1 MSFAIP
7 AAVVVPIAETICSF
21 LFGRLGNGILDNAL
35 IRRKTKRILSEDK
48 KKIKSLFIA
57 EPDKAKAV
65 EEFLFTDI
73 FQDQVFLYPVSS
85 LPEDRVELVWDKYRR
100 FTKDYNDAVS
110 STPEDKTLLIE
121 CINNHNALVGKQLL
135 NNSDRLILGVLE
147 RDRSD
152 VFGYIGKTLNSD
164 SDLQYSNDRLDYA
177 HKQIEGI
184 LHALRM
190 DQRHYKILLALYSV
204 GLIGLSVALV
214 IVFPGVLPELTRN
227 SWSFEWTFLFVL
239 IIGIV
244 FISLFAFFMKSYQR
258 VTKYE
263 NRIAQYVEALWK
275 IHFRCYEELF
285 SQIYSIDS
293 QVDKVEN
300 DAIC

>member
-65 EEFLFTDI
+65 EEFLFTVI

-110 STPEDKTLLIE
+110 STPEDKR
-121 CINNHNALVGKQLL
+121 CC
-135 NNSDRLILGVLE
+135 
-147 RDRSD
+147 
-152 VFGYIGKTLNSD
+152 
-164 SDLQYSNDRLDYA
+164 
-177 HKQIEGI
+177 
-184 LHALRM
+184 
-190 DQRHYKILLALYSV
+190 
-204 GLIGLSVALV
+204 
-214 IVFPGVLPELTRN
+214 
-227 SWSFEWTFLFVL
+227 
-239 IIGIV
+239 
-244 FISLFAFFMKSYQR
+244 R
-258 VTKYE
+258 VSK
-263 NRIAQYVEALWK
+263 
-275 IHFRCYEELF
+275 
-285 SQIYSIDS
+285 
-293 QVDKVEN
+293 
-300 DAIC
+300 